1 MKTTENAASLSDLGP
16 LRYARLDDANWML
29 SKGQATKEHAA
40 AYVAMW
46 NRPGMRLTRA
56 ELRERV
62 VFEGRV
68 ELLAPYIEIFD
79 R

>member
-1 MKTTENAASLSDLGP
+1 MNTPETATLSDLGP
-16 LRYARLDDANWML
+16 LRYANLDDANWLL

-62 VFEGRV
+62 IYEGRT
-68 ELLAPYIEIFD
+68 ELLAPYIEIFEA
-79 R
+79 